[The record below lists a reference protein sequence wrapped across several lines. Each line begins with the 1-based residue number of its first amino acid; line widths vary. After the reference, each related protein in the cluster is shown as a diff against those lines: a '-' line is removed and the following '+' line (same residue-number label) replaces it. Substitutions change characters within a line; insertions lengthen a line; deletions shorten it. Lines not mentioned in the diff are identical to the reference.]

1 MCNRKPATSSAL
13 SCRPHEKGGP
23 IAADGPLH
31 EGQLPG
37 RGRLPPPA
45 TALFAID
52 VEPQRWAGPHQA
64 VGHQAVG
71 QQAVGQRAQRAM
83 LNADNQRTH
92 GQHWAGDTDTTTNPP
107 PAPHLNQQT
116 TKLHPNARQL
126 SVKIYDKSCSSNTDT
141 LNKLPYW
148 THCSTSAV
156 LIPTPHASHL
166 YEHTFLNPPFLNPQ
180 NKTTNT

>member
-64 VGHQAVG
+64 VG

-92 GQHWAGDTDTTTNPP
+92 GQHWAGDTDTTTNLP
-107 PAPHLNQQT
+107 PAPNLNQQT

-166 YEHTFLNPPFLNPQ
+166 YEHTFLNPQ